1 MRLTKRP
8 EYTYCDTEAFFRRIG
23 VVSMQ
28 PHTSVLFATVGC
40 VMLFVGCVM
49 LFVGCV
55 MSFLVAQALPERSLR
70 VAPRT
75 FRHSLPLRRHLSI
88 REERLC
94 KSLPT

>member
-23 VVSMQ
+23 VAPMQ

-40 VMLFVGCVM
+40 VTLFVACLM
-49 LFVGCV
+49 P
-55 MSFLVAQALPERSLR
+55 FLAAQALSERSLR
-70 VAPRT
+70 TAPRT
-75 FRHSLPLRRHLSI
+75 FRHSLPLRRRPSI
-88 REERLC
+88 RGERLC